1 MRIKTF
7 YAASM
12 AEALRSVKEEF
23 GSEGLILSTKETPAA
38 ASSWFRGKP
47 AVEVVAA
54 IDNGG
59 DSDGDL
65 FTPSAAHAPSAR
77 AETKAHLQRTR
88 IDKDYNEMRRTLYS
102 LTRPAV
108 PAGAL
113 FSDAAAYEVYQ
124 DLVSNEVDEWLAYK
138 LVDEAQTSLAPGDRS
153 RKNALAGAVTAV
165 ARDLIKIGTAGDG
178 LPAKQVIALVGP
190 TGVGKTTA
198 AAKLAAYLA
207 LEKKKKVVL
216 LTTDT
221 FRIGAVEQL
230 RTYAG
235 LMGVPFRVVAQA
247 ADLPLAIHEY
257 SQRDYILID
266 TAGRCQRDLDG
277 VQDLMGFLQE
287 TTNVERH
294 LVLSA
299 TTKPLDMREII
310 DRFGTCNPD
319 CLLFTKLDET
329 STFGPIFNEM
339 VRTQKPL
346 SYIADGQRVPED
358 LHAVRGDQIVNIV
371 LNAHGSEPS

>member
-12 AEALRSVKEEF
+12 AEALRNVKEEF
-23 GSEGLILSTKETPAA
+23 GNEGLILSTKEAPAGS
-38 ASSWFRGKP
+38 SSWFRGKP

-54 IDNGG
+54 VDHGNA
-59 DSDGDL
+59 SDGDL
-65 FTPSAAHAPSAR
+65 FTPSARDMADGAAQPETCTR
-77 AETKAHLQRTR
+77 ASR

-102 LTRPAV
+102 LARPSV
-108 PAGAL
+108 PAGSI
-113 FSDAAAYEVYQ
+113 FSDRAAYELYQ
-124 DLVSNEVDEWLAYK
+124 DLVGNEVDEWLACK
-138 LVDEAQTSLAPGDRS
+138 LVDEAQMSLAPGERG
-153 RKNALAGAVTAV
+153 RKPALASALAAV
-165 ARDLIKIGTAGDG
+165 ARGLIRTGTATDG
-178 LPAKQVIALVGP
+178 LPSKQVIAFVGP

-198 AAKLAAYLA
+198 AAKLAAYLS

-230 RTYAG
+230 RTYAA
-235 LMGVPFRVVAQA
+235 LMGVPFRVVAQVS
-247 ADLPLAIHEY
+247 DLPLAIQEH
-257 SQRDYILID
+257 SQRDFILID
-266 TAGRCQRDLDG
+266 TAGRCQRDLEG
-277 VQDLMGFLQE
+277 VRDLMHFLQE
-287 TTNVERH
+287 NAGIERH

-299 TTKPLDMREII
+299 TTKSLDMREII
-310 DRFGTCNPD
+310 DRFGACNPD

-329 STFGPIFNEM
+329 STFGPIFNEL

-358 LHAVRGDQIVNIV
+358 LHAVHGDQIVNIV
-371 LNAHGSEPS
+371 FNAH